1 MARTRAFQFTSSL
14 RALALSAAIA
24 LPAFPSMTARA
35 EPAASIGAPPLGDPE
50 LIPVGPTPAHQSPKG
65 ESSIESRPL
74 GAPHAP
80 AMGADRADK
89 PQSQESSSGWL
100 RTVLALVA
108 VITLLVVMKVAVQK
122 LAGRR
127 GGLVAQLGAGGR
139 APSGVLEV
147 LGRYPV
153 SRGHSLVL
161 LRMDRRILLLGQSSQ
176 GFRMLT
182 EVTDPEDVASLLIKT
197 RDDDGASTAAKFTT
211 LLREMER
218 DPAIVADERG
228 GTSLTE
234 PGPSSPRLKLGTLIG
249 VRA

>member
-1 MARTRAFQFTSSL
+1 MARTRGSPFISL
-14 RALALSAAIA
+14 PTALALSAAVAVLAIA
-24 LPAFPSMTARA
+24 SSTAQA
-35 EPAASIGAPPLGDPE
+35 QAAPTIPAPPLGDPE
-50 LIPVGPTPAHQSPKG
+50 VIPVGPRPSPEPSKG
-65 ESSIESRPL
+65 DLSIESRPL
-74 GAPHAP
+74 GTPHAP

-89 PQSQESSSGWL
+89 PQAQESSSGWL
-100 RTVLALVA
+100 RTVLALGA
-108 VITLLVVMKVAVQK
+108 VITLLIVMKVVVQK

-127 GGLVAQLGAGGR
+127 GGLVSQLGAGGR

-161 LRMDRRILLLGQSSQ
+161 LRMDRRILLLGQSSN

-234 PGPSSPRLKLGTLIG
+234 PGPSSPRLKLGSLIG